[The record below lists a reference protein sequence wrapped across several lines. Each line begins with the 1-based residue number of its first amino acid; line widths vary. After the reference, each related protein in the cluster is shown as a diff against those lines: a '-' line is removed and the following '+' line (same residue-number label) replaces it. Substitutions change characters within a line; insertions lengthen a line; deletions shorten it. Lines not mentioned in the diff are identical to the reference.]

1 MLVIFEV
8 DYIILCTVTS
18 VFIAEAVEKHRG
30 LVTVRKRQ
38 NLT

>member
-18 VFIAEAVEKHRG
+18 VFIAEAVEKHKLRYECD
-30 LVTVRKRQ
+30 KI
-38 NLT
+38 